1 MSSSKA
7 QLEVNGSKYKVLLAN
22 YGFAQKVD
30 VENKPSTLTK
40 GGMMNVTIEATKSTE
55 FVEKAVSN
63 EQFGAVKLTY
73 FNNDNSVM
81 KEVNLTDVYLVG
93 YKENYNAESA
103 DTMTE
108 ELIFTA
114 REIAIGNAVHVN
126 NWTGSFAS

>member
-93 YKENYNAESA
+93 YKEIYNAESA